1 MKTTFKSFLF
11 VALAATATMTT
22 SCKEETPVQVTPTPV
37 EEGSVVVD
45 QNITTNTTWTKD
57 NVYELAGRIAVE
69 AGAELTIEAGTVIKG
84 RTGSGS
90 NATAL
95 IIARGAK
102 IFANGTASEPII
114 FTAKADELVSGQIE
128 SPNLDESYRGLWGGV
143 IVLGNAPASLKGG
156 VTETSIE
163 GIPATDNNGKYG
175 GNNATDNSGVLKY
188 VSIRHGGTNIGDGNE
203 INGLTLG
210 GVGNGT
216 VVENIEVVSNV
227 DDGIEFFGGTVNVK
241 NVVVWGVGDDPIDT
255 DQAWAGTLDNFVVV
269 CGNQTDHAL
278 EIDGPEG
285 PSNAGHTVINGT
297 IKGNDVSELAD
308 FRSNAQGSFSNLYF
322 FNFADPAQ
330 TEGRGDLGFNTG
342 DNKDDFRVEDN
353 FKAGLLSFSNLQAT
367 LPAGVDITAVFKNG
381 TSEFATNV
389 ASATTGADVSGL
401 INWTWTGK
409 KGNLSGM

>member
-11 VALAATATMTT
+11 VAIAATAVMTT
-22 SCKEETPVQVTPTPV
+22 SCKEETSTPPVTPV
-37 EEGSVVVD
+37 EEGTVVVEN
-45 QNITTNTTWTKD
+45 NITTNTTWSKD
-57 NVYELAGRIAVE
+57 KVYELAGRIAVE

-84 RTGSGS
+84 RTGTGT
-90 NATAL
+90 NATCL

-102 IFANGTASEPII
+102 LFANGTATEPII
-114 FTAKADELVSGQIE
+114 FTAKADEIVSGQIE

-175 GNNATDNSGVLKY
+175 GNNAADNSGVIKY

-241 NVVVWGVGDDPIDT
+241 NVVVWNVGDDGIDT

-269 CGNQTDHAL
+269 CGDLTDHAL

-285 PSNAGHTVINGT
+285 SMNAGNNITNGT
-297 IKGNDVSELAD
+297 IKGNNASELAD
-308 FRSNAQGSFSNLYF
+308 FRSNAQGNFSNLYF
-322 FNFADPAQ
+322 YNFTDPA
-330 TEGRGDLGFNTG
+330 TNGGRGDFGFNTG
-342 DNKDDFRVEDN
+342 DNKDDFRVRDN
-353 FKAGLLSFSNLQAT
+353 FETNGTLVFSNLQST
-367 LPAGVDITAVFKNG
+367 LPAGVALPTVFKDG
-381 TSEFATNV
+381 TATYAADI
-389 ASATTGADVSGL
+389 ASPSTGANVSGMMS
-401 INWTWTGK
+401 WTYAGK